1 MNTKECYEYMG
12 ADYNNVMS
20 RLGSEAMVKR
30 FAVKFL
36 NDTSFANLKQALQ
49 DKDVNE
55 AFRAAHTLK
64 GVCLNLGFNN
74 LYTVSSELT
83 EKLRKGE
90 LESSDE
96 LFAKVEEQYKI
107 TDNAIGTVTVNHCFL
122 LSRVC
127 YQE

>member
-20 RLGSEAMVKR
+20 RFGSEAMVKR

-55 AFRAAHTLK
+55 AFRAAHTL
-64 GVCLNLGFNN
+64 
-74 LYTVSSELT
+74 
-83 EKLRKGE
+83 
-90 LESSDE
+90 
-96 LFAKVEEQYKI
+96 
-107 TDNAIGTVTVNHCFL
+107 
-122 LSRVC
+122 
-127 YQE
+127 

>member
-36 NDTSFANLKQALQ
+36 NDTSFVNLKQALQ

-74 LYTVSSELT
+74 LYTVSS
-83 EKLRKGE
+83 
-90 LESSDE
+90 
-96 LFAKVEEQYKI
+96 
-107 TDNAIGTVTVNHCFL
+107 
-122 LSRVC
+122 
-127 YQE
+127 

>member
-36 NDTSFANLKQALQ
+36 NDTSFANLKQALL

-90 LESSDE
+90 LEGSDE

-107 TDNAIGTVTVNHCFL
+107 TEYAIGQL
-122 LSRVC
+122 R
-127 YQE
+127 

>member
-1 MNTKECYEYMG
+1 MTIQECYEKIG
-12 ADYNNVMS
+12 EDYQEILS
-20 RLGSEAMVKR
+20 RFGSEAMVKR

-90 LESSDE
+90 LDGSDE

-107 TDNAIGTVTVNHCFL
+107 TEYAIGQL
-122 LSRVC
+122 
-127 YQE
+127 Q

>member
-1 MNTKECYEYMG
+1 MTIEECYE
-12 ADYNNVMS
+12 AIESDYKSVFKRFGN
-20 RLGSEAMVKR
+20 GAMVKR

-90 LESSDE
+90 LDGSDE

-107 TDNAIGTVTVNHCFL
+107 TEYAIGQL
-122 LSRVC
+122 
-127 YQE
+127 Q